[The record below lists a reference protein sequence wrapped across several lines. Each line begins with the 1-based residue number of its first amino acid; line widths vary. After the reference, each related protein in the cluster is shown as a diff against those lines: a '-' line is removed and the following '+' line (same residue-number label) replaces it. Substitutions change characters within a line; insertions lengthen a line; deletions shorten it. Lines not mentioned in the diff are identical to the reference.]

1 MNTITVTAG
10 AAQILLDLSQDMI
23 RNRMAVHQVTP
34 DIQAAVKE
42 VADGLA
48 ELPEEVAVEVTAEV
62 VVEVTEE
69 VVVEESAEE
78 VVEAAPQEPAS
89 E

>member
-10 AAQILLDLSQDMI
+10 TAQILLDLSQDMI

-48 ELPEEVAVEVTAEV
+48 ELPEEVAVEVTG
-62 VVEVTEE
+62 E

>member
-62 VVEVTEE
+62 V
-69 VVVEESAEE
+69 EESAEE

>member
-48 ELPEEVAVEVTAEV
+48 ELPEEVAVEVTG
-62 VVEVTEE
+62 E
-69 VVVEESAEE
+69 VVVEEAAEE

>member
-62 VVEVTEE
+62 VVE
-69 VVVEESAEE
+69 ESAEE

>member
-48 ELPEEVAVEVTAEV
+48 ELPEEVAVEVTEEV
-62 VVEVTEE
+62 VVEVT
-69 VVVEESAEE
+69 EE